1 MQEASPSNSLSD
13 ITVSCRN
20 SQGTHIAANVLRL
33 RRYSASFEVYNP
45 YSILQLSEVLNDFSI
60 RVAGRMVYSGKAV
73 VASLINTG
81 FVLVCEVTLSG
92 AWLDVDLLSD
102 RDGSKPLAQQF
113 DAFVDEWKRAHEVA
127 PGFKLT
133 VADMQSTLVGL
144 QRWLEQVDL
153 GIRSSSSSARES
165 LETELIGSMQD
176 RLLMEIHPLMDRLE
190 AMAIEIPE
198 ERQTTHKFYIRRQLH
213 PLVMVSPFTHR
224 TFSKPLGYA
233 GDYEMVNM
241 MLRNPFE
248 GGSLFAK
255 IVNYSFL
262 QSPPVVAHRNRITYL
277 TAMLREEIGRVAA
290 TGRRCR
296 VLNLGC
302 GPAKEVQQL
311 MREDD
316 IADLA
321 DFTLLDFNDE
331 TIAYSRAELE
341 EVRLRAGRSTGINLI
356 QRSVNQIL
364 KQAST
369 GDVDMDWESYDVVY
383 CAGLFDYLSQRVC
396 ARMVDIF
403 YKLTRN
409 DGMLIVT
416 NVADTNP
423 NKAWMEYVLEW
434 NLIYRGDREM
444 MGLVPKTTVPHQLD
458 LKRDVTG
465 VNLFLEIRKQG
476 GGDAPGAAQ
485 A

>member
-1 MQEASPSNSLSD
+1 MQEASAQTSSSD

-33 RRYSASFEVYNP
+33 RRYSAAFEVYNP

-60 RVAGRMVYSGKAV
+60 RVGGRLVYSGKAV
-73 VASLINTG
+73 VANLVNTG
-81 FVLVCEVTLSG
+81 FVLVCEVTLGG

-102 RDGSKPLAQQF
+102 RDGSRPLANQF
-113 DAFVDEWKRAHEVA
+113 DSFVDEWKKAHEVQ

-133 VADMQSTLVGL
+133 VADMQSTLIGL

-153 GIRSSSSSARES
+153 GIRSSASGARET
-165 LETELIGSMQD
+165 LETELLQSMQD
-176 RLLMEIHPLMDRLE
+176 RLLREIHPLMDRLE
-190 AMAIEIPE
+190 ALAIDIPE

-224 TFSKPLGYA
+224 TFTKPLGYA

-241 MLRNPFE
+241 MLRPPFE

-262 QSPPVVAHRNRITYL
+262 QSPPVVAHRNRIDYL
-277 TAMLREEIGRVAA
+277 TNMLTEEIARVAQ

-302 GPAKEVQQL
+302 GPAKEIQQL
-311 MREDD
+311 LRREDIVDMAD
-316 IADLA
+316 I
-321 DFTLLDFNDE
+321 TLLDFNEE
-331 TIAYSRAELE
+331 TLAYTRSELE
-341 EVRLRAGRSTGINLI
+341 ELRLRSGRTTNISLI

-369 GDVDMDWESYDVVY
+369 GDVDMDWESFDVVY

-403 YKLTRN
+403 FKLTRP
-409 DGMLIVT
+409 DGLLIVT

-434 NLIYRGDREM
+434 NLIYRGEREM
-444 MGLVPKTTVPHQLD
+444 NALIPKTTVPHTTD
-458 LKRDVTG
+458 MKKDVTG
-465 VNLFLEIRKQG
+465 VNLFLEIRKQ
-476 GGDAPGAAQ
+476 
-485 A
+485 